1 MRHRPHE
8 GGELYFGS
16 RDCILRVKSLR
27 RSALGARPELQ
38 LRRKQFMRDFEK
50 MTRDRAYELW
60 EHAGRPSDRS
70 DEFWFAARAEFERKG
85 RTEAKQASGFVR
97 RRVEPPRHESAADWG
112 KRVRDPTTVL
122 RTKAKQR
129 DKIPNSRDHGRA
141 TPLLNSQRSTTG
153 TNPPATPPSSVD
165 ERSPQSRK
173 RTIMVCYV
181 FGDELKPG
189 ARWKRRLL
197 GTR

>member
-1 MRHRPHE
+1 
-8 GGELYFGS
+8 
-16 RDCILRVKSLR
+16 
-27 RSALGARPELQ
+27 
-38 LRRKQFMRDFEK
+38 MRDFEK
-50 MTRDRAYELW
+50 MIRDRAYELW

-97 RRVEPPRHESAADWG
+97 RRVEPPRHELAADWG

-165 ERSPQSRK
+165 ERSPKSRK
-173 RTIMVCYV
+173 RTIMGRYV
-181 FGDELKPG
+181 IGDELKPG
-189 ARWKRRLL
+189 ERWKRRILATL
-197 GTR
+197 